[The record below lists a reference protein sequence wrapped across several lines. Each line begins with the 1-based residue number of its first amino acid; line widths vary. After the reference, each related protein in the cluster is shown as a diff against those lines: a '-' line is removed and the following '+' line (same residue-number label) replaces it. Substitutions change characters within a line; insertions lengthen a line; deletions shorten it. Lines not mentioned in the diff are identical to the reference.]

1 MFSYAFILV
10 ALITVYYY
18 HYLITPRKQGSLPLP
33 PGPRPLPLI
42 GNLHQ
47 APESHPWLQYFAWGQ
62 LYGSVVHLDMLGQSV
77 IVISSV
83 EAAHDLLSKR
93 GARYSDRP
101 RMLVAAEL
109 ALKGLHMLLRP
120 YDSRFKLHQKME
132 APLLSQASSLSY
144 RPVFDLETKQL
155 LLDLMSGS
163 AEAGEAVGIDCH
175 HHFER
180 TTASSI
186 YALVYGVRV
195 ESHAY
200 PPLLEARAIQ
210 DEFTE
215 MAQVGRYLVD
225 SFPVLNRLPTF
236 LAPWKH
242 EAETHFRRQRG
253 LHVGNLTR
261 GLLQHPSQA
270 TTTIPA
276 SSWNFSKEMAR
287 SPEAAHM
294 STDELAFDLGIVADA
309 ALDTTTMSMDW
320 FVVAWLNSGSRIASS
335 ASSSFVE
342 KAQGLLDRVVGRERL
357 PTYEDRPR
365 LLYMDAIVEELLR
378 WRPIAAAGIPHLTKA
393 EDSYAGYRIPA
404 GSVMVANYWALAR
417 DPVYG
422 EDPEAFTPE
431 RWLEESE
438 AEGGGVD
445 GTGVSRLKDLPS
457 FAFGFGRRICPG
469 RHIARHS
476 LWLQIARLL
485 WAFDIEKGVDTYD
498 DEGGQGRAVPAID
511 PLAATN
517 GILSRPLPFRA
528 VFKPRGPWAHDLIRR
543 QCDTSDAKVEPLL
556 DAIGKDRMRLES

>member
-1 MFSYAFILV
+1 MLN
-10 ALITVYYY
+10 
-18 HYLITPRKQGSLPLP
+18 K
-33 PGPRPLPLI
+33 
-42 GNLHQ
+42 
-47 APESHPWLQYFAWGQ
+47 SH
-62 LYGSVVHLDMLGQSV
+62 
-77 IVISSV
+77 
-83 EAAHDLLSKR
+83 
-93 GARYSDRP
+93 
-101 RMLVAAEL
+101 
-109 ALKGLHMLLRP
+109 LRNEV
-120 YDSRFKLHQKME
+120 HQKME

-163 AEAGEAVGIDCH
+163 AEAGEAVGIDCY

-200 PPLLEARAIQ
+200 PPLLEARAVQ

-225 SFPVLNRLPTF
+225 SFPVLNRLPAF
-236 LAPWKH
+236 LAPWRH

-261 GLLQHPSQA
+261 GLLQHPSQ
-270 TTTIPA
+270 TTTTTTTPA

-320 FVVAWLNSGSRIASS
+320 FVVAWINSGSRTASS

-404 GSVMVANYWALAR
+404 GSVVVANYWALAR

-431 RWLEESE
+431 RWVEESE

-511 PLAATN
+511 PFAATN

>member
-1 MFSYAFILV
+1 
-10 ALITVYYY
+10 
-18 HYLITPRKQGSLPLP
+18 
-33 PGPRPLPLI
+33 
-42 GNLHQ
+42 
-47 APESHPWLQYFAWGQ
+47 
-62 LYGSVVHLDMLGQSV
+62 MLGQSV

-225 SFPVLNRLPTF
+225 SFPVLNRLPAF
-236 LAPWKH
+236 LAPWKQ

-261 GLLQHPSQA
+261 GLLQNPSQ
-270 TTTIPA
+270 TTMTIPA
-276 SSWNFSKEMAR
+276 SSWNFGKEMAR
-287 SPEAAHM
+287 SAEAAHM

-320 FVVAWLNSGSRIASS
+320 FVMAWINSGRRTASS

-342 KAQGLLDRVVGRERL
+342 KAQGLLDRVVGRGRL

-378 WRPIAAAGIPHLTKA
+378 WRPIAAAGIPHFTKA

-404 GSVMVANYWALAR
+404 GSVVVANYWALAR

-445 GTGVSRLKDLPS
+445 GTGVSRLKDFPS

-469 RHIARHS
+469 RHIARNS